1 MGFRFRS
8 DRSSPKSAESSGLA
22 GRLRDV
28 IEDDRQQ
35 AFAPVAQAETD
46 GGMIR
51 ALDAIATELRRMM
64 GEEERVATAL
74 GEVADEVHHILQG
87 DIPHDL

>member
-8 DRSSPKSAESSGLA
+8 DRSSPKGAESSGLA
-22 GRLRDV
+22 GRLRHV
-28 IEDDRQQ
+28 VEDDRQQ
-35 AFAPVAQAETD
+35 AFAPAAQAETV

-51 ALDAIATELRRMM
+51 ALDAIATELRRIM

>member
-1 MGFRFRS
+1 MGFRFGS
-8 DRSSPKSAESSGLA
+8 DRSSPKGAESSGLA
-22 GRLRDV
+22 ERLRDV

-35 AFAPVAQAETD
+35 AFAPAAQAETD

-64 GEEERVATAL
+64 GEEERVATTL
-74 GEVADEVHHILQG
+74 GEVADEAHHILQG